1 MQRINFT
8 IKGIQER
15 QTELIWDKTAHRNEC
30 IPNCSVQLLEVGA
43 YLILSFLKTKVK
55 RKNIHGFKNC
65 SIIEIKMNQ
74 FRKSS
79 FSMET

>member
-30 IPNCSVQLLEVGA
+30 IPNCSVQLLEVGCIFDSEFPKDQSKKKKHSWFQE
-43 YLILSFLKTKVK
+43 L
-55 RKNIHGFKNC
+55 
-65 SIIEIKMNQ
+65 
-74 FRKSS
+74 
-79 FSMET
+79 